1 MIRTLAAAAAMATTL
16 TVLAQPSHAH
26 VKVVASTPAEG
37 AVAKRVSSVT
47 LTFSDALDPAK
58 TGTELV
64 MTAMPGVANHG
75 LMYIR
80 NFVPSW
86 SDGNRKLTLTLRK
99 PLQAGS
105 YVVKWQSAG
114 MTDGHRMNGEIKFEV
129 K

>member
-1 MIRTLAAAAAMATTL
+1 MKMMMRTFMAAATMAM
-16 TVLAQPSHAH
+16 LAQPSWAH

-37 AVAKRVSSVT
+37 AVAKRVNAVT
-47 LTFSDALDPAK
+47 LTFSDALDPSK
-58 TGTELV
+58 TGIELV
-64 MTAMPGVANHG
+64 MTAMPGMANHG

-86 SDGNRKLTLTLRK
+86 SDGNRKMTLTLKK

-105 YVVKWQSAG
+105 YVVKWTATG
-114 MTDGHRMNGEIKFEV
+114 MADGHKRNGEVKFDV

>member
-1 MIRTLAAAAAMATTL
+1 MKMMMRTILAAAAMTMMT
-16 TVLAQPSHAH
+16 QPGWAH

-37 AVAKRVSSVT
+37 AVAKRVNSVT
-47 LTFSDALDPAK
+47 MTFSDALVPAK

-64 MTAMPGVANHG
+64 MTAMPGMANHG

-80 NFVPSW
+80 NYVPSW
-86 SDGNRKLTLTLRK
+86 SDGNRKLTLTLKK

-105 YVVKWQSAG
+105 YVVKWKATG
-114 MTDGHRMNGEIKFEV
+114 MADGHVMSGEIKFDV